1 MIYKQKYKYSY
12 FSEKKFLPEETDE
25 GEIASA
31 LDGGVGVLVVRG
43 ATDEVVED
51 EVVVG

>member
-1 MIYKQKYKYSY
+1 MIYKQKYICSY
-12 FSEKKFLPEETDE
+12 FLGKKFLPEETDE